1 MSGRRRALVL
11 GPALVVLVS
20 SAATVAQTGWS
31 ASAPLRHQIDATC
44 NGFSTAESD
53 LRTYYLTRYST
64 AGHAKSGWLTS
75 DTKRDEALQN
85 SKSFLAG
92 DFVTI
97 VARGATIL
105 TTMLAST
112 DSTGDGGTA
121 LGYCYIDGKLARGTA
136 EVADVSGEMA
146 WTHTAYYG
154 GGKLIADSIL
164 SRDLARK
171 RVGHMPPQPNDALQ
185 IPAASAP
192 QNLPYYG
199 AFAAALAGKLPK
211 KR

>member
-11 GPALVVLVS
+11 VPALVVFVS
-20 SAATVAQTGWS
+20 SAAIAAQTGRP

-44 NGFSTAESD
+44 NGFATAAKD
-53 LRTYYLTRYST
+53 VRTYHLTRYST
-64 AGHAKSGWLTS
+64 AGHAKSGWLAS
-75 DTKRDEALQN
+75 DPKRDEALQN
-85 SKSFLAG
+85 SPSFLAG

-121 LGYCYIDGKLARGTA
+121 YGYCFIDGTLARGTA
-136 EVADVSGEMA
+136 EVADVSDEMA
-146 WTHTAYYG
+146 WTHTAYYQ
-154 GGKLIADSIL
+154 GGKPIADSIL

-171 RVGHMPPQPNDALQ
+171 RAGHAPSPPNAALQ
-185 IPAASAP
+185 IPAASTP
-192 QNLPYYG
+192 QKLPYYG
-199 AFAAALAGKLPK
+199 AFAATLAGKLPK
-211 KR
+211 TR